1 MAENPRLARGQI
13 RSLNSPL
20 GEKTDRANLLSS
32 DQTAEQIADIARKIA
47 LHGGGPA
54 SLDLALDLVLHD
66 IAELARDATGATG
79 AAVALASGAEMVCRA
94 TTGENAPDLGMRVE
108 TTSGLVGACLSTGDI
123 QCCHDAETD
132 SHVNRASC
140 RLLGVRSMLVM
151 PLGEAGRI
159 FGLMELFSSSPNA
172 FGDKQIAF
180 LDSLARQVTESIR
193 GVRRRANGDPRHD
206 DPLHQ
211 VREQE
216 FQKQHR
222 DVEVLPQEAYR
233 SQSAS
238 TGKANEIWTSILFV
252 AVLAAAVALG
262 IVVGWRGGVKTR
274 ADRILTKPTGT
285 YPTSTQTTQN
295 SSSPADS
302 SLTVNGKVAQSS
314 RAAISSPVPEGGL
327 LITQDGKVLY
337 RSSASQ
343 TRQGKE
349 LAEAAREERK
359 LIHRVEP
366 EYPSDARARHIEGTV
381 VLDTEI
387 QANGQVGTVL
397 VVSGD
402 PLLSEAAIRAV
413 KQWRYEPAPGT
424 GQSRINLN
432 FVLPAN

>member
-1 MAENPRLARGQI
+1 
-13 RSLNSPL
+13 
-20 GEKTDRANLLSS
+20 
-32 DQTAEQIADIARKIA
+32 
-47 LHGGGPA
+47 
-54 SLDLALDLVLHD
+54 
-66 IAELARDATGATG
+66 
-79 AAVALASGAEMVCRA
+79 
-94 TTGENAPDLGMRVE
+94 
-108 TTSGLVGACLSTGDI
+108 
-123 QCCHDAETD
+123 
-132 SHVNRASC
+132 
-140 RLLGVRSMLVM
+140 
-151 PLGEAGRI
+151 
-159 FGLMELFSSSPNA
+159 
-172 FGDKQIAF
+172 
-180 LDSLARQVTESIR
+180 
-193 GVRRRANGDPRHD
+193 
-206 DPLHQ
+206 

-216 FQKQHR
+216 SPEQDR
-222 DVEVLPQEAYR
+222 DIEVLPQEAYR

-238 TGKANEIWTSILFV
+238 TGEESEVWTSVLFV

-274 ADRILTKPTGT
+274 ADRVPPKPTGT
-285 YPTSTQTTQN
+285 HLTSTQTTQN
-295 SSSPADS
+295 LSSPAD

-343 TRQGKE
+343 TRQDKA

-413 KQWRYEPAPGT
+413 KQWRYEPALGT